1 MDKFE
6 IIQGDSVEATISIE
20 GGNADE
26 VIGIQFV
33 CEALGVKYDL
43 GQTLEPLIW
52 VLRIKSEDTK
62 NMRVG
67 VFKFNLV
74 ATYVGGWKKTIVYGQ
89 DVEVLLRNY
98 E

>member
-43 GQTLEPLIW
+43 GQTLEPLI
-52 VLRIKSEDTK
+52 
-62 NMRVG
+62 
-67 VFKFNLV
+67 
-74 ATYVGGWKKTIVYGQ
+74 
-89 DVEVLLRNY
+89 
-98 E
+98 